1 MKGLST
7 EIKFALNTIIEGLN
21 YNFFSPDGS
30 NNRDIETYVD
40 SLEAEKMKKVMDS
53 KISSFNSAKKILDKW
68 ITSPNSPDKT
78 TIVHYLEELI
88 EAGENALG
96 VLRKGLA
103 GSINYDELDPSK
115 HDAAIKA
122 KPIIL
127 ESIFELDSAINELRI
142 KLESDDFSLSDKEFK
157 LGYPERFAK
166 GELLDTSSYWK
177 TKLKGDDVLICPFS
191 TEGEKMVISDLGIIL
206 PKPPKDK
213 SKILFSD
220 LPKKE
225 QYWRRPELPIISPDN
240 VEAYDEFI
248 KEEFRRRVEGIWF
261 MNNGKPVYLTGNH
274 YFALTYF
281 RMLDDGDFMKFR
293 YAQLKMFY
301 HLEACIVDPRC
312 LGQLF
317 GKSRRTGFTYV
328 ILAILLNHST
338 MKRNNKLG
346 LMSKTGTDGQE
357 AFLKY
362 AYALRSLPF
371 WFKPIIQG
379 KEDSPASFTFSAP
392 ADNSKEAKKQ
402 KKGNVTDYL
411 NTTVDWRN
419 TTNGSYDS
427 IKLNFYL
434 LDECFDP
441 STKILTEEG
450 FKEVSKVK
458 EGDFIVNSKGH
469 LKKVVGKLLGQTEM
483 FEVIQPYGKNFKVT
497 GNHKLYVDYGSN
509 KSCSKKVFMSPYEY
523 FELPEHRRRYVR
535 TVYADRFEY
544 EEKDL
549 PIPPY
554 LFGLWLGDGVSK
566 DSSFIVNMEDDKE
579 IMDYLREYAEE
590 NGFELSFYKN
600 SKKCHTVRFIDRSSH
615 DANQFSKSKH
625 KFIVKL
631 KELGVFNNKHIPEI
645 YLKASVQQRL
655 ELLAGIIDSDGY
667 LRSTT
672 SNGYNIGMSREHLV
686 KQIYTLS
693 KELGLST
700 SNVKSYVS
708 NFDTDV
714 FHVAITDYDA
724 EIPCKV
730 LRKQPK
736 KTKKVNRRNKLTI
749 EYAGIG
755 DYVGITVEGDND
767 EDKLLVLED
776 YTATKN
782 CFKIEKPNDIIVH
795 MGMIRPTMMP
805 SGRVVGKMFAG
816 STMGQHNK
824 GGEQGIELINNS
836 YVKDRDPITK
846 KTTSGLYFHFLP
858 AQENMEEFTDIYG
871 YCHTETPPKGTLNV
885 LGEPIEMGSI
895 EYLLAVEEQLRK
907 QSDAAYNE
915 QLRTY
920 PRTVEH
926 MMRDESG
933 ECAFNLAKIIEQ
945 EEHNQKIPDEQKYIV
960 GNFDWVDGVD
970 SDVEF
975 FPNPKGRFKV
985 AWLPSKADG
994 TEGLKNRVEEKNG
1007 LFYPLNKDCVRF
1019 GCDPFSLKSTH
1030 GEGSKGA
1037 IHGKTIMFPEG
1048 GAPSN
1053 KFVVEYIARP
1063 SDETVFF
1070 EDVIK
1075 VIRYYGAPIL
1085 VESNRIDLLRHM
1097 RNRGYRPFSM
1107 NRLDRPASKL
1117 NDNEKEY
1124 GGQPMSG
1131 KDILDSHMNGIGA
1144 WIERYVGV
1152 SSNEEFREIG
1162 EMGEMPFNETLKDW
1176 RKFDPDK
1183 RTKYDATISS
1193 GLAIM
1198 ACSTEKYKGTKKEK
1212 KKVNASGIFRKYS
1225 NKGNL
1230 SKHI

>member
-30 NNRDIETYVD
+30 NNDIESYVD
-40 SLEAEKMKKVMDS
+40 TLDSEKMKKIMES
-53 KISSFNSAKKILDKW
+53 KISSFASAKKILDKW
-68 ITSPNSPDKT
+68 INSPNAPERD

-88 EAGENALG
+88 KAGDNALV

-127 ESIFELDSAINELRI
+127 EAIFDLDSSINELRV
-142 KLESDDFSLSDKEFK
+142 KLDNNDLSLKEVDFV
-157 LGYPERFAK
+157 LGYPEKFAK
-166 GELLDTSSYWK
+166 GELLDTSSYWNK
-177 TKLKGDDVLICPFS
+177 KLKGDDVLICPFI

-328 ILAILLNHST
+328 ILSILLNHST

-346 LMSKTGTDGQE
+346 MMSKTGTDGQE

-434 LDECFDP
+434 LDE
-441 STKILTEEG
+441 
-450 FKEVSKVK
+450 V
-458 EGDFIVNSKGH
+458 
-469 LKKVVGKLLGQTEM
+469 
-483 FEVIQPYGKNFKVT
+483 
-497 GNHKLYVDYGSN
+497 
-509 KSCSKKVFMSPYEY
+509 
-523 FELPEHRRRYVR
+523 
-535 TVYADRFEY
+535 
-544 EEKDL
+544 
-549 PIPPY
+549 
-554 LFGLWLGDGVSK
+554 
-566 DSSFIVNMEDDKE
+566 
-579 IMDYLREYAEE
+579 
-590 NGFELSFYKN
+590 
-600 SKKCHTVRFIDRSSH
+600 
-615 DANQFSKSKH
+615 
-625 KFIVKL
+625 
-631 KELGVFNNKHIPEI
+631 
-645 YLKASVQQRL
+645 
-655 ELLAGIIDSDGY
+655 
-667 LRSTT
+667 
-672 SNGYNIGMSREHLV
+672 
-686 KQIYTLS
+686 
-693 KELGLST
+693 
-700 SNVKSYVS
+700 
-708 NFDTDV
+708 
-714 FHVAITDYDA
+714 
-724 EIPCKV
+724 
-730 LRKQPK
+730 
-736 KTKKVNRRNKLTI
+736 
-749 EYAGIG
+749 
-755 DYVGITVEGDND
+755 
-767 EDKLLVLED
+767 
-776 YTATKN
+776 
-782 CFKIEKPNDIIVH
+782 FKIEKPNDIIVH

-970 SDVEF
+970 SNVEF

-1212 KKVNASGIFRKYS
+1212 KKLNASGIFRKYS
-1225 NKGNL
+1225 NKGSL
-1230 SKHI
+1230 STQIN

>member
-30 NNRDIETYVD
+30 NDDIESYVD
-40 SLEAEKMKKVMDS
+40 TLDSEKMKKIMES
-53 KISSFNSAKKILDKW
+53 KISSFASAKKILDKW
-68 ITSPNSPDKT
+68 INSPNAPERD
-78 TIVHYLEELI
+78 TIVHYLEQLI
-88 EAGENALG
+88 DAGDNALI

-127 ESIFELDSAINELRI
+127 EAIFDLDSSISELRV
-142 KLESDDFSLSDKEFK
+142 KLESDDLNLSDKDFK
-157 LGYPERFAK
+157 LGYPERYAK
-166 GELLDTSSYWK
+166 GELIDTSKYW
-177 TKLKGDDVLICPFS
+177 TKRLKGDDVLICPFG
-191 TEGEKMVISDLGIIL
+191 TEGEKMVISDLVIIL
-206 PKPPKDK
+206 PQPPKDK
-213 SKILFSD
+213 KKILFSD

-225 QYWRRPELPIISPDN
+225 QYWRRPELPAISPDN

-301 HLEACIVDPRC
+301 HLQACIVDPRS

-328 ILAILLNHST
+328 VLAILLNAST

-346 LMSKTGTDGQE
+346 MMSKTGTDGQE

-379 KEDSPASFTFSAP
+379 KEDSPSGFTFSAP

-402 KKGNVTDYL
+402 KKSNVNDYL

-427 IKLNFYL
+427 IKLNYYL
-434 LDECFDP
+434 LDE
-441 STKILTEEG
+441 I
-450 FKEVSKVK
+450 
-458 EGDFIVNSKGH
+458 
-469 LKKVVGKLLGQTEM
+469 
-483 FEVIQPYGKNFKVT
+483 FKV
-497 GNHKLYVDYGSN
+497 
-509 KSCSKKVFMSPYEY
+509 
-523 FELPEHRRRYVR
+523 
-535 TVYADRFEY
+535 
-544 EEKDL
+544 
-549 PIPPY
+549 
-554 LFGLWLGDGVSK
+554 
-566 DSSFIVNMEDDKE
+566 
-579 IMDYLREYAEE
+579 
-590 NGFELSFYKN
+590 
-600 SKKCHTVRFIDRSSH
+600 
-615 DANQFSKSKH
+615 
-625 KFIVKL
+625 
-631 KELGVFNNKHIPEI
+631 
-645 YLKASVQQRL
+645 
-655 ELLAGIIDSDGY
+655 
-667 LRSTT
+667 
-672 SNGYNIGMSREHLV
+672 
-686 KQIYTLS
+686 
-693 KELGLST
+693 
-700 SNVKSYVS
+700 
-708 NFDTDV
+708 
-714 FHVAITDYDA
+714 
-724 EIPCKV
+724 
-730 LRKQPK
+730 
-736 KTKKVNRRNKLTI
+736 
-749 EYAGIG
+749 
-755 DYVGITVEGDND
+755 
-767 EDKLLVLED
+767 
-776 YTATKN
+776 
-782 CFKIEKPNDIIVH
+782 EKPNDIIVH

-805 SGRVVGKMFAG
+805 SGRVVGKMFGG
-816 STMGQHNK
+816 STMGSHNK

-836 YVKDRDPITK
+836 YVKDRDPVTK

-858 AQENMEEFTDIYG
+858 AQENMEEFTDKYG
-871 YCHTETPPKGTLNV
+871 FCHTVKPPKGTLNV
-885 LGEPIEMGSI
+885 IGEPIEMGSI
-895 EYLLAVEEQLRK
+895 DYLLAVEEQLRK

-945 EEHNQKIPDEQKYIV
+945 EEFNETIQEENKYMI
-960 GNFDWVDGVD
+960 GNFDWVNEVDGN
-970 SDVEF
+970 VEF
-975 FPNPKGRFKV
+975 FPNPQGRFKV
-985 AWLPSKADG
+985 AWIPSKVDG
-994 TEGLKNRVEEKNG
+994 TEGLKNRVEERNG

-1030 GEGSKGA
+1030 GTGSKGA

-1053 KFVVEYIARP
+1053 KWVIEYIARP
-1063 SDETVFF
+1063 PDETIFF

-1075 VIRYYGAPIL
+1075 VIRFYGAPIL

-1097 RNRGYRPFSM
+1097 RNRGYRNFAM
-1107 NRLDRPASKL
+1107 NRLDRPLAKL
-1117 NDNEKEY
+1117 NANEKEY

-1131 KDILDSHMNGIGA
+1131 QDILDSHINSIGA

-1152 SSNEEFREIG
+1152 SSNEEFREVG
-1162 EMGEMPFNETLKDW
+1162 EMGNMPFSETLKDW

-1193 GLAIM
+1193 GLCLM
-1198 ACSTEKYKGTKKEK
+1198 ACSTEKYKGVKKTKKTS
-1212 KKVNASGIFRKYS
+1212 NASGIFRKYS
-1225 NKGNL
+1225 NKGSL
-1230 SKHI
+1230 STQIN

>member
-1 MKGLST
+1 MRGLST

-30 NNRDIETYVD
+30 NDDIESYVD
-40 SLEAEKMKKVMDS
+40 TLDSEKMKKIMES
-53 KISSFNSAKKILDKW
+53 KISSFASAKKILDKW
-68 ITSPNSPDKT
+68 INSPNAPEKD
-78 TIVHYLEELI
+78 TIIHYLEQLI
-88 EAGENALG
+88 DAGDNALV

-127 ESIFELDSAINELRI
+127 EAIFDLDSSISELRV
-142 KLESDDFSLSDKEFK
+142 KLESDDLNLSDKEFK
-157 LGYPERFAK
+157 LGYPERYAK
-166 GELLDTSSYWK
+166 GELFDIDNYWNK
-177 TKLKGDDVLICPFS
+177 KLKGDDVLICPFG
-191 TEGEKMVISDLGIIL
+191 TEGEKMVISDLVIIL
-206 PKPPKDK
+206 PQPPKDK
-213 SKILFSD
+213 KKILFSD

-225 QYWRRPELPIISPDN
+225 QYWRRPELPAISPDN

-301 HLEACIVDPRC
+301 HLQACIVDPRS

-328 ILAILLNHST
+328 VLAILLNAST

-346 LMSKTGTDGQE
+346 MMSKTGTDGQE

-379 KEDSPASFTFSAP
+379 KEDSPSGFTFSAP

-402 KKGNVTDYL
+402 KKSNVNDYL

-427 IKLNFYL
+427 IKLNYYL
-434 LDECFDP
+434 LDE
-441 STKILTEEG
+441 I
-450 FKEVSKVK
+450 
-458 EGDFIVNSKGH
+458 
-469 LKKVVGKLLGQTEM
+469 
-483 FEVIQPYGKNFKVT
+483 FKV
-497 GNHKLYVDYGSN
+497 
-509 KSCSKKVFMSPYEY
+509 
-523 FELPEHRRRYVR
+523 
-535 TVYADRFEY
+535 
-544 EEKDL
+544 
-549 PIPPY
+549 
-554 LFGLWLGDGVSK
+554 
-566 DSSFIVNMEDDKE
+566 
-579 IMDYLREYAEE
+579 
-590 NGFELSFYKN
+590 
-600 SKKCHTVRFIDRSSH
+600 
-615 DANQFSKSKH
+615 
-625 KFIVKL
+625 
-631 KELGVFNNKHIPEI
+631 
-645 YLKASVQQRL
+645 
-655 ELLAGIIDSDGY
+655 
-667 LRSTT
+667 
-672 SNGYNIGMSREHLV
+672 
-686 KQIYTLS
+686 
-693 KELGLST
+693 
-700 SNVKSYVS
+700 
-708 NFDTDV
+708 
-714 FHVAITDYDA
+714 
-724 EIPCKV
+724 
-730 LRKQPK
+730 
-736 KTKKVNRRNKLTI
+736 
-749 EYAGIG
+749 
-755 DYVGITVEGDND
+755 
-767 EDKLLVLED
+767 
-776 YTATKN
+776 
-782 CFKIEKPNDIIVH
+782 EKPNDIIVH

-805 SGRVVGKMFAG
+805 SGRVVGKMFGG
-816 STMGQHNK
+816 STMGSHNK

-836 YVKDRDPITK
+836 YVKDRDPVTK

-858 AQENMEEFTDIYG
+858 AQENMEEFTDKYG
-871 YCHTETPPKGTLNV
+871 FCHTVKPPKGTLNV
-885 LGEPIEMGSI
+885 IGEPIEMGSI
-895 EYLLAVEEQLRK
+895 DYLLAVEEQLRK

-945 EEHNQKIPDEQKYIV
+945 EEFNETIQEENKYMI
-960 GNFDWVDGVD
+960 GNFDWVNEVDGN
-970 SDVEF
+970 VEF
-975 FPNPKGRFKV
+975 FPNPQGRFKV
-985 AWLPSKADG
+985 AWIPSKVDG
-994 TEGLKNRVEEKNG
+994 TEGLKNRVEERNG

-1030 GEGSKGA
+1030 GTGSKGA

-1053 KFVVEYIARP
+1053 KWVIEYIARP
-1063 SDETVFF
+1063 PDETIFF

-1075 VIRYYGAPIL
+1075 VIRFYGAPIL

-1097 RNRGYRPFSM
+1097 RNRGYRNFAM
-1107 NRLDRPASKL
+1107 NRLDRPLAKL
-1117 NDNEKEY
+1117 NANEKEY

-1131 KDILDSHMNGIGA
+1131 QDILDSHINSIGA

-1152 SSNEEFREIG
+1152 SSNEEFREVG
-1162 EMGEMPFNETLKDW
+1162 EMGNMPFSETLKDW

-1193 GLAIM
+1193 GLCLM
-1198 ACSTEKYKGTKKEK
+1198 ACSTEKYKGVKKTKKTS
-1212 KKVNASGIFRKYS
+1212 NASGIFRKYS
-1225 NKGNL
+1225 NKGSL
-1230 SKHI
+1230 STQIN

>member
-30 NNRDIETYVD
+30 NDRDIETYVD

-88 EAGENALG
+88 GAGENALG

-177 TKLKGDDVLICPFS
+177 TKLKGDDVLICPFG

-328 ILAILLNHST
+328 ILSILLNHST

-346 LMSKTGTDGQE
+346 MMSKTGTDGQE

-434 LDECFDP
+434 LDE
-441 STKILTEEG
+441 
-450 FKEVSKVK
+450 V
-458 EGDFIVNSKGH
+458 
-469 LKKVVGKLLGQTEM
+469 
-483 FEVIQPYGKNFKVT
+483 
-497 GNHKLYVDYGSN
+497 
-509 KSCSKKVFMSPYEY
+509 
-523 FELPEHRRRYVR
+523 
-535 TVYADRFEY
+535 
-544 EEKDL
+544 
-549 PIPPY
+549 
-554 LFGLWLGDGVSK
+554 
-566 DSSFIVNMEDDKE
+566 
-579 IMDYLREYAEE
+579 
-590 NGFELSFYKN
+590 
-600 SKKCHTVRFIDRSSH
+600 
-615 DANQFSKSKH
+615 
-625 KFIVKL
+625 
-631 KELGVFNNKHIPEI
+631 
-645 YLKASVQQRL
+645 
-655 ELLAGIIDSDGY
+655 
-667 LRSTT
+667 
-672 SNGYNIGMSREHLV
+672 
-686 KQIYTLS
+686 
-693 KELGLST
+693 
-700 SNVKSYVS
+700 
-708 NFDTDV
+708 
-714 FHVAITDYDA
+714 
-724 EIPCKV
+724 
-730 LRKQPK
+730 
-736 KTKKVNRRNKLTI
+736 
-749 EYAGIG
+749 
-755 DYVGITVEGDND
+755 
-767 EDKLLVLED
+767 
-776 YTATKN
+776 
-782 CFKIEKPNDIIVH
+782 FKIEKPNDIIVH

-885 LGEPIEMGSI
+885 LGEPIEMGSV

-970 SDVEF
+970 SNVEF

-985 AWLPSKADG
+985 SWLPSKADG

>member
-30 NNRDIETYVD
+30 NDRDIETYVD

-88 EAGENALG
+88 GAGENALG

-328 ILAILLNHST
+328 ILSILLNHST

-346 LMSKTGTDGQE
+346 MMSKTGTDGQE

-434 LDECFDP
+434 LDE
-441 STKILTEEG
+441 
-450 FKEVSKVK
+450 V
-458 EGDFIVNSKGH
+458 
-469 LKKVVGKLLGQTEM
+469 
-483 FEVIQPYGKNFKVT
+483 
-497 GNHKLYVDYGSN
+497 
-509 KSCSKKVFMSPYEY
+509 
-523 FELPEHRRRYVR
+523 
-535 TVYADRFEY
+535 
-544 EEKDL
+544 
-549 PIPPY
+549 
-554 LFGLWLGDGVSK
+554 
-566 DSSFIVNMEDDKE
+566 
-579 IMDYLREYAEE
+579 
-590 NGFELSFYKN
+590 
-600 SKKCHTVRFIDRSSH
+600 
-615 DANQFSKSKH
+615 
-625 KFIVKL
+625 
-631 KELGVFNNKHIPEI
+631 
-645 YLKASVQQRL
+645 
-655 ELLAGIIDSDGY
+655 
-667 LRSTT
+667 
-672 SNGYNIGMSREHLV
+672 
-686 KQIYTLS
+686 
-693 KELGLST
+693 
-700 SNVKSYVS
+700 
-708 NFDTDV
+708 
-714 FHVAITDYDA
+714 
-724 EIPCKV
+724 
-730 LRKQPK
+730 
-736 KTKKVNRRNKLTI
+736 
-749 EYAGIG
+749 
-755 DYVGITVEGDND
+755 
-767 EDKLLVLED
+767 
-776 YTATKN
+776 
-782 CFKIEKPNDIIVH
+782 FKIEKPNDIIVH

-836 YVKDRDPITK
+836 YVKDIDPITK

-885 LGEPIEMGSI
+885 LGEPIEMGSV

-970 SDVEF
+970 SNVEF

-1037 IHGKTIMFPEG
+1037 IHGKTIIFPEG

>member
-30 NNRDIETYVD
+30 NDRDIETYVD

-78 TIVHYLEELI
+78 TIVYYLEELI

-103 GSINYDELDPSK
+103 GSINYDDLDPSK

-127 ESIFELDSAINELRI
+127 ESIFELDSAINELKI

-177 TKLKGDDVLICPFS
+177 TKLKGDDVLICPFG

-328 ILAILLNHST
+328 ILSILLNHST

-346 LMSKTGTDGQE
+346 MMSKTGTDGQE

-434 LDECFDP
+434 LDE
-441 STKILTEEG
+441 
-450 FKEVSKVK
+450 V
-458 EGDFIVNSKGH
+458 
-469 LKKVVGKLLGQTEM
+469 
-483 FEVIQPYGKNFKVT
+483 
-497 GNHKLYVDYGSN
+497 
-509 KSCSKKVFMSPYEY
+509 
-523 FELPEHRRRYVR
+523 
-535 TVYADRFEY
+535 
-544 EEKDL
+544 
-549 PIPPY
+549 
-554 LFGLWLGDGVSK
+554 
-566 DSSFIVNMEDDKE
+566 
-579 IMDYLREYAEE
+579 
-590 NGFELSFYKN
+590 
-600 SKKCHTVRFIDRSSH
+600 
-615 DANQFSKSKH
+615 
-625 KFIVKL
+625 
-631 KELGVFNNKHIPEI
+631 
-645 YLKASVQQRL
+645 
-655 ELLAGIIDSDGY
+655 
-667 LRSTT
+667 
-672 SNGYNIGMSREHLV
+672 
-686 KQIYTLS
+686 
-693 KELGLST
+693 
-700 SNVKSYVS
+700 
-708 NFDTDV
+708 
-714 FHVAITDYDA
+714 
-724 EIPCKV
+724 
-730 LRKQPK
+730 
-736 KTKKVNRRNKLTI
+736 
-749 EYAGIG
+749 
-755 DYVGITVEGDND
+755 
-767 EDKLLVLED
+767 
-776 YTATKN
+776 
-782 CFKIEKPNDIIVH
+782 FKIEKPNDIIVH

-970 SDVEF
+970 SNVEF

>member
-1 MKGLST
+1 MKGLSD
-7 EIKFALNTIIEGLN
+7 EIRLALDTVIEGLQ
-21 YNFFSPDGS
+21 YDFLT
-30 NNRDIETYVD
+30 EL
-40 SLEAEKMKKVMDS
+40 LEEDKMKRVMDS
-53 KISSFNSAKKILDKW
+53 KVTSFNSAKKMLDRW
-68 ITSPNSPDKT
+68 MNSPNSPSNDTIKAYIEKLILSGDK
-78 TIVHYLEELI
+78 
-88 EAGENALG
+88 ALSF
-96 VLRKGLA
+96 LRKALKTPIKFNE
-103 GSINYDELDPSK
+103 INPEK

-122 KPIIL
+122 KPLIL
-127 ESIFELDSAINELRI
+127 EAILDLDSSINELRVKI
-142 KLESDDFSLSDKEFK
+142 DNDNLSLKEVDFV

-328 ILAILLNHST
+328 ILSILLNHST

-346 LMSKTGTDGQE
+346 MMSKTGTDGQE

-434 LDECFDP
+434 LDE
-441 STKILTEEG
+441 
-450 FKEVSKVK
+450 V
-458 EGDFIVNSKGH
+458 
-469 LKKVVGKLLGQTEM
+469 
-483 FEVIQPYGKNFKVT
+483 
-497 GNHKLYVDYGSN
+497 
-509 KSCSKKVFMSPYEY
+509 
-523 FELPEHRRRYVR
+523 
-535 TVYADRFEY
+535 
-544 EEKDL
+544 
-549 PIPPY
+549 
-554 LFGLWLGDGVSK
+554 
-566 DSSFIVNMEDDKE
+566 
-579 IMDYLREYAEE
+579 
-590 NGFELSFYKN
+590 
-600 SKKCHTVRFIDRSSH
+600 
-615 DANQFSKSKH
+615 
-625 KFIVKL
+625 
-631 KELGVFNNKHIPEI
+631 
-645 YLKASVQQRL
+645 
-655 ELLAGIIDSDGY
+655 
-667 LRSTT
+667 
-672 SNGYNIGMSREHLV
+672 
-686 KQIYTLS
+686 
-693 KELGLST
+693 
-700 SNVKSYVS
+700 
-708 NFDTDV
+708 
-714 FHVAITDYDA
+714 
-724 EIPCKV
+724 
-730 LRKQPK
+730 
-736 KTKKVNRRNKLTI
+736 
-749 EYAGIG
+749 
-755 DYVGITVEGDND
+755 
-767 EDKLLVLED
+767 
-776 YTATKN
+776 
-782 CFKIEKPNDIIVH
+782 FKIEKPNDIIVH

-836 YVKDRDPITK
+836 YVKDRDPVTK

-945 EEHNQKIPDEQKYIV
+945 EEHNQNIPEEQKYIV

-985 AWLPSKADG
+985 AWLPSKVDG

>member
-30 NNRDIETYVD
+30 NDRDIETYVD

-78 TIVHYLEELI
+78 TIVYYLEELI
-88 EAGENALG
+88 GAGENALG

-177 TKLKGDDVLICPFS
+177 TKLKGDDVLICPFG

-328 ILAILLNHST
+328 ILSILLNHST

-346 LMSKTGTDGQE
+346 MMSKTGTDGQE

-434 LDECFDP
+434 LDE
-441 STKILTEEG
+441 
-450 FKEVSKVK
+450 V
-458 EGDFIVNSKGH
+458 
-469 LKKVVGKLLGQTEM
+469 
-483 FEVIQPYGKNFKVT
+483 
-497 GNHKLYVDYGSN
+497 
-509 KSCSKKVFMSPYEY
+509 
-523 FELPEHRRRYVR
+523 
-535 TVYADRFEY
+535 
-544 EEKDL
+544 
-549 PIPPY
+549 
-554 LFGLWLGDGVSK
+554 
-566 DSSFIVNMEDDKE
+566 
-579 IMDYLREYAEE
+579 
-590 NGFELSFYKN
+590 
-600 SKKCHTVRFIDRSSH
+600 
-615 DANQFSKSKH
+615 
-625 KFIVKL
+625 
-631 KELGVFNNKHIPEI
+631 
-645 YLKASVQQRL
+645 
-655 ELLAGIIDSDGY
+655 
-667 LRSTT
+667 
-672 SNGYNIGMSREHLV
+672 
-686 KQIYTLS
+686 
-693 KELGLST
+693 
-700 SNVKSYVS
+700 
-708 NFDTDV
+708 
-714 FHVAITDYDA
+714 
-724 EIPCKV
+724 
-730 LRKQPK
+730 
-736 KTKKVNRRNKLTI
+736 
-749 EYAGIG
+749 
-755 DYVGITVEGDND
+755 
-767 EDKLLVLED
+767 
-776 YTATKN
+776 
-782 CFKIEKPNDIIVH
+782 FKIEKPNDIIVH

-970 SDVEF
+970 SNVEF

-1037 IHGKTIMFPEG
+1037 IHGKTIIFPEG

>member
-30 NNRDIETYVD
+30 NDRDIETYVD

-78 TIVHYLEELI
+78 TIVYYLEELI

-103 GSINYDELDPSK
+103 GSINYDDLDPSK

-127 ESIFELDSAINELRI
+127 ESIFELDSAINELKI

-177 TKLKGDDVLICPFS
+177 TKLKGDDVLICPFG

-328 ILAILLNHST
+328 ILSILLNHST

-346 LMSKTGTDGQE
+346 MMSKTGTDGQE

-434 LDECFDP
+434 LDE
-441 STKILTEEG
+441 
-450 FKEVSKVK
+450 V
-458 EGDFIVNSKGH
+458 
-469 LKKVVGKLLGQTEM
+469 
-483 FEVIQPYGKNFKVT
+483 
-497 GNHKLYVDYGSN
+497 
-509 KSCSKKVFMSPYEY
+509 
-523 FELPEHRRRYVR
+523 
-535 TVYADRFEY
+535 
-544 EEKDL
+544 
-549 PIPPY
+549 
-554 LFGLWLGDGVSK
+554 
-566 DSSFIVNMEDDKE
+566 
-579 IMDYLREYAEE
+579 
-590 NGFELSFYKN
+590 
-600 SKKCHTVRFIDRSSH
+600 
-615 DANQFSKSKH
+615 
-625 KFIVKL
+625 
-631 KELGVFNNKHIPEI
+631 
-645 YLKASVQQRL
+645 
-655 ELLAGIIDSDGY
+655 
-667 LRSTT
+667 
-672 SNGYNIGMSREHLV
+672 
-686 KQIYTLS
+686 
-693 KELGLST
+693 
-700 SNVKSYVS
+700 
-708 NFDTDV
+708 
-714 FHVAITDYDA
+714 
-724 EIPCKV
+724 
-730 LRKQPK
+730 
-736 KTKKVNRRNKLTI
+736 
-749 EYAGIG
+749 
-755 DYVGITVEGDND
+755 
-767 EDKLLVLED
+767 
-776 YTATKN
+776 
-782 CFKIEKPNDIIVH
+782 FKIEKPNDIIVH

-885 LGEPIEMGSI
+885 LGEPIEMGSV

-970 SDVEF
+970 SNVEF

>member
-1 MKGLST
+1 MKGLSD
-7 EIKFALNTIIEGLN
+7 EIRLALDTVIEGLQ
-21 YNFFSPDGS
+21 YDFLT
-30 NNRDIETYVD
+30 EL
-40 SLEAEKMKKVMDS
+40 LEEDKMKRVMDS
-53 KISSFNSAKKILDKW
+53 KVTSFNSAKKMLDRW
-68 ITSPNSPDKT
+68 MNSPNSPSNDTIKAYIEKLIVSGDK
-78 TIVHYLEELI
+78 
-88 EAGENALG
+88 ALSF
-96 VLRKGLA
+96 LRKALKTPIKFDE
-103 GSINYDELDPSK
+103 INPEK

-122 KPIIL
+122 KPLIL
-127 ESIFELDSAINELRI
+127 EAILDLDSSINELRVKI
-142 KLESDDFSLSDKEFK
+142 DNDNLSLKEVDFV
-157 LGYPERFAK
+157 LGYPEKFAK

-177 TKLKGDDVLICPFS
+177 TKLKGDDVLICPFG

-328 ILAILLNHST
+328 ILSILLNHST

-346 LMSKTGTDGQE
+346 MMSKTGTDGQE

-434 LDECFDP
+434 LDE
-441 STKILTEEG
+441 
-450 FKEVSKVK
+450 V
-458 EGDFIVNSKGH
+458 
-469 LKKVVGKLLGQTEM
+469 
-483 FEVIQPYGKNFKVT
+483 
-497 GNHKLYVDYGSN
+497 
-509 KSCSKKVFMSPYEY
+509 
-523 FELPEHRRRYVR
+523 
-535 TVYADRFEY
+535 
-544 EEKDL
+544 
-549 PIPPY
+549 
-554 LFGLWLGDGVSK
+554 
-566 DSSFIVNMEDDKE
+566 
-579 IMDYLREYAEE
+579 
-590 NGFELSFYKN
+590 
-600 SKKCHTVRFIDRSSH
+600 
-615 DANQFSKSKH
+615 
-625 KFIVKL
+625 
-631 KELGVFNNKHIPEI
+631 
-645 YLKASVQQRL
+645 
-655 ELLAGIIDSDGY
+655 
-667 LRSTT
+667 
-672 SNGYNIGMSREHLV
+672 
-686 KQIYTLS
+686 
-693 KELGLST
+693 
-700 SNVKSYVS
+700 
-708 NFDTDV
+708 
-714 FHVAITDYDA
+714 
-724 EIPCKV
+724 
-730 LRKQPK
+730 
-736 KTKKVNRRNKLTI
+736 
-749 EYAGIG
+749 
-755 DYVGITVEGDND
+755 
-767 EDKLLVLED
+767 
-776 YTATKN
+776 
-782 CFKIEKPNDIIVH
+782 FKIEKPNDIIVH

-970 SDVEF
+970 SNVEF

-1225 NKGNL
+1225 NKGSL
-1230 SKHI
+1230 STQIN